1 VTAFEEAAARV
12 AAGADHHAE
21 AGALVRAMTRAEKLG
36 CLDGDTPFW
45 AGMTDMVSGG
55 YYRHPWP
62 AAAVERLGVPGLQ
75 FSDGPRG
82 VVVGVST
89 CFPVSMARGA
99 TFDPDLEERIGDA
112 IGLELR
118 AAGATF
124 YGGVCVN
131 LLRHPAWGRAQETY
145 GEDPH
150 HVGEMG
156 AALVRGVQRHAM
168 ACVKHFA
175 LNSMENARFTVDVT
189 ADDRALHEVY
199 LHHFRRIVAEGVA
212 SVMSAYN
219 SVNGTWC
226 GQNAELLTDVLRRE
240 WDFDG
245 FVVSDFIFGLRD
257 AVASVQA
264 GLDVEM
270 PFAQQRAQHLPEKL
284 RSGDLDEAEVDAAAS
299 RVVATLLRFW
309 PALDR
314 PGPEASVAASAEHR
328 ALAREAARRSIVLL
342 RNEGG
347 LLPLDPSALKRVAVI
362 GRLAAVPNLGDG
374 GSSDVHP
381 PEAVTLL
388 AGMRAALPGA
398 VVVHHD
404 DDASLA
410 EGSDLA
416 IAVVGFTKDDEGE
429 FIGAAGAIDL
439 AALFPPAD
447 HPTLGV
453 GASSRPRAPLT
464 GEPDERPAGRQPT
477 AMAPGGDRSNLRL
490 RPEDEALLRS
500 VASHNSRTVV
510 VVMGGSAVVMPWCGD
525 VPVVLLTWYPGME
538 GGHALA
544 DVLLG
549 AAAPSGRLPFAV
561 PVDEDDLVAFDKDAR
576 SVTYDLFHGQW
587 KLDRDGRA
595 AQFPFGF
602 GLSTTSFE
610 VRDARLDTGSMEV
623 TVTVANV
630 GPRRGAEVV
639 QVYGGCPSSSVP
651 RPHRRLVGFRR
662 VELEAGRSCQATVP
676 LHLDALAVRQEGR
689 MVIEDGE
696 VVFTVAD
703 HAADPGIELDACFAA
718 GVLT

>member
-1 VTAFEEAAARV
+1 
-12 AAGADHHAE
+12 
-21 AGALVRAMTRAEKLG
+21 MTRPEKLG

-45 AGMTDMVSGG
+45 PGMTDMVAGG

-62 AAAVERLGVPGLQ
+62 AATVERLGVPGLQ

-82 VVVGVST
+82 VVVGSST

-99 TFDPDLEERIGDA
+99 TFDPDLEDRIGDA
-112 IGLELR
+112 IGRELR

-150 HVGEMG
+150 HVGELG

-189 ADDRALHEVY
+189 ADDRTLHEVY
-199 LHHFRRIVAEGVA
+199 LHQFRRIVAEGVA

-226 GQNAELLTDVLRRE
+226 GQNPDLLTQILRRE
-240 WDFDG
+240 WAFDG

-257 AVASVQA
+257 AAASVRA

-270 PFAQQRAQHLPEKL
+270 PFAQQRAQHLPDALVREN
-284 RSGDLDEAEVDAAAS
+284 LDEPDVDAAAS
-299 RVVATLLRFW
+299 RIVATLLRFW
-309 PALDR
+309 AVLDR
-314 PGPEASVAASAEHR
+314 PPPEASVVASAEHR
-328 ALAREAARRSIVLL
+328 ALARDAARRSIVLL

-347 LLPLDPSALKRVAVI
+347 VLPLDPSALRRVAVI

-381 PEAVTLL
+381 PEVVTPL
-388 AGMRAALPGA
+388 AGLRAALPGA
-398 VVVHHD
+398 DVVHHD
-404 DDASLA
+404 ADASLA
-410 EGSDLA
+410 EGSDVA
-416 IAVVGFTKDDEGE
+416 IAVVGFTKEDEGE
-429 FIGAAGAIDL
+429 FIDPSGASDL
-439 AALFPPAD
+439 SSLFPPAD

-453 GASSRPRAPLT
+453 GASSPAPAPGPADDARAA
-464 GEPDERPAGRQPT
+464 PAGAT
-477 AMAPGGDRSNLRL
+477 EAMARGGDRSNLRL
-490 RPEDEALLRS
+490 RPEDEALLRA
-500 VASHNSRTVV
+500 VASNNPRTVV
-510 VVMGGSAVVMPWCGD
+510 VVMGGSAVVMPWCGE

-549 AAAPSGRLPFAV
+549 AAAPSGRLPFAI
-561 PVDEDDLVAFDKDAR
+561 PADEDDLVAFEKDAR

-587 KLDRDGRA
+587 KLDRDGKEA
-595 AQFPFGF
+595 HFPFGF
-602 GLSTTSFE
+602 GLSTTSFALG
-610 VRDARLDTGSMEV
+610 DARLDTAAGEV
-623 TVTVANV
+623 AVTVANV
-630 GPRRGAEVV
+630 GTRRGAEVV
-639 QVYGGCPSSSVP
+639 QVYGGYPVSSVP
-651 RPHRRLVGFRR
+651 RPRRRLVGFRR
-662 VELEAGRSCQATVP
+662 IDLDAGHSCQMTVP
-676 LHLDALAVRQEGR
+676 LRLDAMALRREGR
-689 MVIEDGE
+689 MVMEDGD
-696 VVFTVAD
+696 VVLTIAR
-703 HAADPGIELDACFAA
+703 HAADPGLELSTRVTS